1 MAGLTCEDRATF
13 LSGFAFLVSE
23 ISDVS
28 RNQTD
33 QLKGQGIQTGRVG
46 AGTSASQN
54 CPAHKKQG
62 PIYYSLSVFAYV
74 NIKAFQMPQEVITLM
89 LKILIFNTPTYI
101 FWSKPAT
108 L

>member
-1 MAGLTCEDRATF
+1 MSQETRQINWKGK
-13 LSGFAFLVSE
+13 GFKPEELEQAPLLPKTVQL
-23 ISDVS
+23 I
-28 RNQTD
+28 RNKA
-33 QLKGQGIQTGRVG
+33 L
-46 AGTSASQN
+46 
-54 CPAHKKQG
+54 
-62 PIYYSLSVFAYV
+62 YYSLSVFAYV